1 MSENIMLIN
10 PPVGLDRRIVQ
21 PLGIASIAGVL
32 RAAGY
37 SNVSIIDGCYLSN
50 EYGYRNSMQVIEGE
64 IERKRPFIVG
74 CTFNNSNSVEIERIC
89 KSAFRSGSNV
99 ILGGHAA
106 TATHQE
112 IAKHFHFMA
121 SHYNSSSSVTIVRG
135 EGEETAKE
143 VADALFQG
151 KSPLGIRGTTFYDR
165 NRVVVNPDR
174 ELMDL
179 NAVEPPAIDLLPPPT
194 GYAGWFN
201 IEESRGCVFQCSFC
215 SIRSM
220 YPVFRLKDTERIKV
234 EVKRAKEL
242 GAEKIYLTGELLLL
256 HSDRAL
262 AISDIMKSYDI
273 KWSTSAHPTLINKA
287 EDILPTL
294 KRNGL
299 ICVEIGIEAASQRSL
314 DVFNKGSTPK
324 KNREILRVLE
334 KNGIPAWQHLIPFHP
349 YMNMRDLYENMMF
362 ISRNLS
368 NFLTRGDYPRSLTH
382 AWIPAEGTPLFE
394 RAIRDKL
401 VMGRRGKKHVIYK
414 DNRVSEAKKSYD
426 NYFVRAYG
434 GRYARL
440 HSEVIKAID
449 EASSEDMSQ
458 NQKFMLIE
466 TLPISALY
474 VSYSCALAGVPAQ
487 KHVDSLV
494 ESFFQTMYSGNFNIS
509 HSEILNSILEDVDE
523 ERNTNHRH
531 A

>member
-32 RAAGY
+32 RVAGY
-37 SNVSIIDGCYLSN
+37 SNVSIIDVCYLSN
-50 EYGYRNSMQVIEGE
+50 EYGYRSSLQRIEDE
-64 IERKRPFIVG
+64 IEKKRPFIVG

-106 TATHQE
+106 TASHKAS
-112 IAKHFHFMA
+112 AKHFHIMA
-121 SHYNSSSSVTIVRG
+121 KHCNSSSTTAIVRG

-143 VADALFQG
+143 LVDALFQG
-151 KSPLGIRGTTFYDR
+151 RSLRGISGTTFCDG
-165 NRVVVNPDR
+165 NSVVVNPDR
-174 ELMDL
+174 ELTDL
-179 NAVEPPAIDLLPPPT
+179 NAVEPPAIDLLPPPR
-194 GYAGWFN
+194 GYADWFN

-215 SIRSM
+215 SVRSM
-220 YPVFRLKDTERIKV
+220 YPVVRLKDPERIKV

-256 HSDRAL
+256 HRDRAL

-299 ICVEIGIEAASQRSL
+299 TCVEIGIEAASQRSL
-314 DVFNKGSTPK
+314 DVFNKGTTPK
-324 KNREILRVLE
+324 KNREIVRILE
-334 KNGIPAWQHLIPFHP
+334 KNGIPAWLHLIPFHP

-362 ISRNLS
+362 MSRNLS
-368 NFLTRGDYPRSLTH
+368 NFLTRDDYPRSLTH

-394 RAIRDKL
+394 RAVRDKL

-414 DNRVSEAKKSYD
+414 DDRVLEAKKSYD
-426 NYFVRAYG
+426 DFFVREYG
-434 GRYARL
+434 KTYARL

-449 EASSEDMSQ
+449 EGSSEDISQ

-466 TLPISALY
+466 TLPVSALY
-474 VSYSCALAGVPAQ
+474 VSYSCALAGVPAH

-494 ESFFQTMYSGNFNIS
+494 ESFFQTIYSGDFNIS

-523 ERNTNHRH
+523 ERNAN
-531 A
+531 